1 MEWTSRIKRGNI
13 CKELSKNGRKVRVE
27 VSCRTYA
34 GARPYFTVSY
44 LQKDARGPQSRTY
57 TPIEDRA
64 EYLFRL
70 FLQDVTDPVKL

>member
-13 CKELSKNGRKVRVE
+13 CKELSKNGRKVQVE

-44 LQKDARGPQSRTY
+44 LQKDARRPQARNY

-64 EYLFRL
+64 EYLFRR

>member
-27 VSCRTYA
+27 VSCGTYA
-34 GARPYFTVSY
+34 GARPYFTVSH
-44 LQKDARGPQSRTY
+44 LQKDALQPQARKH
-57 TPIEDRA
+57 TPFEDRV
-64 EYLFRL
+64 EYLFRR